1 MIIKILGT
9 GCANCLRLEENTRT
23 ACKALK
29 LNTEFIKVKTIP
41 EIMNY
46 NIMSLP
52 ALVVD
57 EKVLS
62 AGKVLKVDAIKELLL
77 AQSTVSN
84 PTL

>member
-29 LNTEFIKVKTIP
+29 LNVEFVKVKSIP
-41 EIMNY
+41 EIMAY

-52 ALVVD
+52 ALVVN

-77 AQSTVSN
+77 MESSS
-84 PTL
+84 PSPLL

>member
-29 LNTEFIKVKTIP
+29 LNVEFIKVKSIP
-41 EIMNY
+41 EIMSY
-46 NIMSLP
+46 DIMSLP

-62 AGKVLKVDAIKELLL
+62 VGKVLKVDAIKELLL
-77 AQSTVSN
+77 TQSSVSN
-84 PTL
+84 STL

>member
-29 LNTEFIKVKTIP
+29 LDVQFIKVKTIP
-41 EIMNY
+41 EIMTY

-52 ALVVD
+52 ALVVN

-62 AGKVLKVDAIKELLL
+62 AGKVLKVDAIKERLLVE
-77 AQSTVSN
+77 SSVPS

>member
-23 ACKALK
+23 ASILK
-29 LNTEFIKVKTIP
+29 LNAEFIRVKTIA
-41 EIMNY
+41 EIMAY
-46 NIMSLP
+46 NILGLP
-52 ALVVD
+52 ALVVN

-77 AQSTVSN
+77 AESN
-84 PTL
+84 VPKP

>member
-1 MIIKILGT
+1 MIIKILGS

-29 LNTEFIKVKTIP
+29 LNVEFIKVKTMP
-41 EIMNY
+41 EIMRY

-57 EKVLS
+57 ENVLS
-62 AGKVLKVDAIKELLL
+62 VGKVLKVDAIKELLL
-77 AQSTVSN
+77 TQSCVSKSS
-84 PTL
+84 L

>member
-29 LNTEFIKVKTIP
+29 LNAEFIKVKTIP
-41 EIMNY
+41 EIMSY

-77 AQSTVSN
+77 AQSSVSN
-84 PTL
+84 SSL